1 MIKLNYMEER
11 NKKMEEYAKY
21 IDDHIERVQI
31 AYANLISINPQ
42 LLRKICEDYMDC
54 KNYDNYDALLKRV
67 QYNIINHDK
76 SKYSDEEFLAY
87 RKNFYPVDDREKEE
101 NKKDFEKAWKHH
113 YENNTHHWEYWKKKD
128 AKTNKDTDYNKMS
141 LIAMLEMICDWMAM
155 SSKFNNTVIEWY
167 SKEKDNI
174 KLHPYTRHYVEI
186 LIDYIT
192 TPIKSIE

>member
-1 MIKLNYMEER
+1 
-11 NKKMEEYAKY
+11 
-21 IDDHIERVQI
+21 
-31 AYANLISINPQ
+31 
-42 LLRKICEDYMDC
+42 
-54 KNYDNYDALLKRV
+54 
-67 QYNIINHDK
+67 
-76 SKYSDEEFLAY
+76 
-87 RKNFYPVDDREKEE
+87 
-101 NKKDFEKAWKHH
+101 
-113 YENNTHHWEYWKKKD
+113 
-128 AKTNKDTDYNKMS
+128 MS